1 MCLRSQIIEMKLEK
15 SITNNRAIVEIEGYL
30 DMGTFR
36 DFEMF
41 VQATSNEEKVA
52 NIGLNLSKC
61 RAIDSS
67 GMGCILRIMNNL
79 KGKNKKLF
87 LLDVPSNIKGILK
100 LSQVDKYLKILS
112 SEEFSKET

>member
-1 MCLRSQIIEMKLEK
+1 MKLEK
-15 SITNNRAIVEIEGYL
+15 TIHENLAIVGLEGYL

-36 DFEMF
+36 EFELYIQDL
-41 VQATSNEEKVA
+41 VTTQIEY
-52 NIGLNLSKC
+52 IGIDLSKC

-79 KGKNKKLF
+79 KAKNKKLT

-100 LSQVDKYLKILS
+100 ISQIDKYLKIITTP
-112 SEEFSKET
+112 EFKLENLK

>member
-1 MCLRSQIIEMKLEK
+1 MKLDK
-15 SITNNRAIVEIEGYL
+15 LNYNNLTIVLFEGFL

-36 DFEMF
+36 EFELYI
-41 VQATSNEEKVA
+41 Q
-52 NIGLNLSKC
+52 NIMVSDSLAIGIDLSKC

-79 KGKNKKLF
+79 KGKNKKLS

-100 LSQVDKYLKILS
+100 ISQIDKYLKIES
-112 SEEFSKET
+112 TDEFKKSIP